1 MFLDRDPVSEE
12 IKLNLRKIQK
22 RLYCTYAMA
31 HTYHP
36 NTQRECEF
44 KDRLTSTTEPC
55 LKTRAELPPLY
66 SYALQGAFA
75 PRTQKCGSC
84 QRSPGWLSLPVCV
97 GGSFMLGMVAQAWS
111 PSTWE
116 AEARVLVMCQQV
128 GSVDRGSCCQS

>member
-55 LKTRAELPPLY
+55 LKTRKTTIFQE
-66 SYALQGAFA
+66 
-75 PRTQKCGSC
+75 TT
-84 QRSPGWLSLPVCV
+84 SPN
-97 GGSFMLGMVAQAWS
+97 
-111 PSTWE
+111 STIKLRMST
-116 AEARVLVMCQQV
+116 A
-128 GSVDRGSCCQS
+128 